1 MAVNEPTKGD
11 TSTSK
16 TGVMAIGQ
24 KAVGETVKI
33 DVGGTATEF
42 IVVHQGNPDPALY
55 DISCTG
61 TWLLAKD
68 CLAEGPWAATNTN
81 AYLKCIALT
90 ALKDVVK
97 KFPAAVVQQFKMAKI
112 PYCAGG
118 GGSTVNSGTNG
129 MATKMFLL
137 SEYEVGYTNS
147 ISSYIP
153 VDGAK
158 LDYFDSGNG
167 GSSKR
172 IANYNGSALGWWT
185 RSPLTVSNYQSWR
198 ITNEGFGGGESTS
211 GYHGIRPAFIMP
223 FNAAVSEDGY
233 LTGGTQ
239 PVKLGSLAI
248 GTQLPITYQGKKRN
262 FIIVNQGNPDATM
275 YDSSCNG
282 TWLLLKT
289 PFQKAFWGNDD
300 SYSKS
305 VCAVEIGQQH
315 KNMLDTEVQKLVKRV
330 KIPYQETRTDAL
342 RTKADGFACDM
353 FLLSSR
359 EIGINSPNDSTAT
372 YNASKIAYFKYGTV
386 VPSEMISGSRW
397 WLRNQNGMYGGTALC
412 VDSEGK
418 LANQACGGVELQL
431 RPCMILPIECE
442 IDTNGGI
449 STGAKKVKLGELTE
463 GSNVTLNENGSPVS
477 FYVAKQN
484 YESGLNGTGRT
495 LVVRKDC
502 YDKRRWN
509 SENVNTYATSTIDT
523 WLNGTYKK
531 LLDSSIQ
538 KVMSTTKFKYI
549 LGNRNTAVGTL
560 ERSVFLLSFTE
571 LGGKNYDKPDGTVL
585 DIASDLLIAYLN
597 GSAIDQWTRTAASDS
612 YSVGCLAYNGAYGGH
627 DADNT
632 TAGSRPAFTLPD
644 NLAIDTT
651 GSVVVNA
658 APTVTCRDGA
668 SGVKL
673 GTKTAPWN
681 FKYVPLDED
690 GDALTVKE
698 KLDGVVKKTRTNV
711 ASGTELTFEL
721 ASTAAG
727 FQKILNGSH
736 TITIEVSDGTETTE
750 FTATFDKA
758 VYKAK
763 ITLTKPLAVA
773 GDITVAIMAMVG
785 QIPGDAKYTI
795 EATNNAKDANPVWQ
809 DVTSEVDNSQ
819 NIVFKNHV
827 TTNGAAFAFRITV
840 ERGSSNTG
848 GYISAVTGA
857 FQ

>member
-1 MAVNEPTKGD
+1 MAAPEVSGTID
-11 TSTSK
+11 K
-16 TGVMAIGQ
+16 TAVMAIGQ

-61 TWLLAKD
+61 TWLLSKD

-81 AYLKCIALT
+81 AYLKCTALT
-90 ALKDVVK
+90 ALKDVVQ

-112 PYCAGG
+112 PYCGG
-118 GGSTVNSGTNG
+118 GGNSTVKSGTNG

-198 ITNEGFGGGESTS
+198 ITNEGFGSGESTS

-233 LTGGTQ
+233 LTGNT
-239 PVKLGSLAI
+239 VDMKLGSLPVGSVVNFPI
-248 GTQLPITYQGKKRN
+248 GGKATD
-262 FIIVNQGNPDATM
+262 FIIVHQGIPDASV
-275 YDSSCNG
+275 YDSSCYG
-282 TWLLLKT
+282 TWLLKKDYEDYCGL
-289 PFQKAFWGNDD
+289 PSD
-300 SYSKS
+300 SLTAWYDGS
-305 VCAVEIGQQH
+305 AVLEWLNGDFTADIDTDILTLA
-315 KNMLDTEVQKLVKRV
+315 KNVL
-330 KIPYQETRTDAL
+330 IPYYDKNGLHTGENGLESMFFLLGSYECGYFSDYSRDNVGAVLDYFKTSADTKRIYTKQKWWTRTH
-342 RTKADGFACDM
+342 AD
-353 FLLSSR
+353 
-359 EIGINSPNDSTAT
+359 IN
-372 YNASKIAYFKYGTV
+372 
-386 VPSEMISGSRW
+386 GSIW
-397 WLRNQNGMYGGTALC
+397 M
-412 VDSEGK
+412 
-418 LANQACGGVELQL
+418 VEN
-431 RPCMILPIECE
+431 
-442 IDTNGGI
+442 NGGMTTDLSGTTIAVRPACIMPMNCSVDGNMTI
-449 STGAKKVKLGELTE
+449 SAGNGKTKLSDLVE
-463 GSNVTLNENGSPVS
+463 GSTIQIMENGKNVD
-477 FYVAKQN
+477 FYVAKHD
-484 YESGLNGTGRT
+484 YESELNGTGRT
-495 LVVRKDC
+495 LVVRKQC
-502 YDKRRWN
+502 YDKRKWN
-509 SENVNTYATSTIDT
+509 DSRTNGYATSAIDT
-523 WLNGTYKK
+523 WLNNTYKN

-538 KVMSTTKFKYI
+538 KAISTTKFKYTI
-549 LGNRNTAVGTL
+549 GNGNTSVATL
-560 ERSVFLLSFTE
+560 ERSAFLLSMKETGISSSSTNDEGTE
-571 LGGKNYDKPDGTVL
+571 LPIANLISSSLTIGTDV
-585 DIASDLLIAYLN
+585 YY
-597 GSAIDQWTRTAASDS
+597 WTRTPSINTNDNYRYVYVRSSSTANKNTADS
-612 YSVGCLAYNGAYGGH
+612 SL
-627 DADNT
+627 
-632 TAGSRPAFTLPD
+632 GSRPAFTLP
-644 NLAIDTT
+644 AEVVITET
-651 GSVVVNA
+651 GEVVVNT

-673 GTKTAPWN
+673 GTKTSPWN

-827 TTNGAAFAFRITV
+827 VQNGSAFAFRITI